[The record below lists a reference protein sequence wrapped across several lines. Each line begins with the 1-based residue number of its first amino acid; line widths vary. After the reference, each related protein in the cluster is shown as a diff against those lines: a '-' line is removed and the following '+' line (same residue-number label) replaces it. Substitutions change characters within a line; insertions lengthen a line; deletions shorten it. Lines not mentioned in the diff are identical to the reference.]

1 MLMLEELFSNKEKIL
16 KGQNLQ
22 LLVKL
27 ESGRNQS
34 GKGRVQLKKK
44 SGFFQI
50 WSETPTH
57 PCDPKNLGKK
67 KNFYHSKMIF
77 WQFWRF

>member
-44 SGFFQI
+44 SGIFQI
-50 WSETPTH
+50 WSEPPTH
-57 PCDPKNLGKK
+57 PCKCKK
-67 KNFYHSKMIF
+67 SGEKIKILSF
-77 WQFWRF
+77 